1 MKTHRVKENGQNL
14 HNLPFNQIGGT
25 EKVSKLIMSGKSKTP
40 HVVFKANYE
49 WIVENVIDGV
59 VQMNLS
65 TAGSKRVLCECDLR
79 FSIGS
84 N

>member
-1 MKTHRVKENGQNL
+1 MARISIICLLIKKAEQKSSKHVMW
-14 HNLPFNQIGGT
+14 
-25 EKVSKLIMSGKSKTP
+25 VSKLIMSGKFKTP

-49 WIVENVIDGV
+49 WKVENVIDGV

-65 TAGSKRVLCECDLR
+65 TAGSKRVLCECDLC

>member
-1 MKTHRVKENGQNL
+1 MHRAKENGQNF
-14 HNLPFNQIGGT
+14 HNLPFNQIGRT
-25 EKVSKLIMSGKSKTP
+25 EKFKTC
-40 HVVFKANYE
+40 HVGFKANYE
-49 WIVENVIDGV
+49 WKVENVIDGV

-65 TAGSKRVLCECDLR
+65 TAGSKRVLCECDLC